1 MKKITTLFKKDLTN
15 LNLVTSEIA
24 PENQWVFEGDTIGTR
39 KFDGTAVAIING
51 KLYKRYDA
59 KLTPLSNFE
68 INDFVSKKSGKPFK
82 NGALMDQIGS
92 FTINEDDPKKAT
104 AAYLINSQTTVSLCS
119 LQVKG
124 KFSTEYAKQPPVG
137 AIPCQEADT
146 MTGHH
151 PHWVLCSKEDN
162 ADKYFFEAFELLKQS
177 DKYQFEDGTYE
188 LIGEKVLS
196 NPEKISGHRLIKH
209 GSEILNLEEISY
221 EYLKAYL
228 SNPENDIEGIVFY
241 HLIDGRMCK
250 LRKKDFN
257 IKRK

>member
-1 MKKITTLFKKDLTN
+1 MKKITTLFKKNLTN

-24 PENQWVFEGDTIGTR
+24 PENQQVFEGDAIATR

-59 KLTPLSNFE
+59 KLKLLGNFE

-82 NGALMDQIGS
+82 NGALMDQIGY
-92 FTINEDDPKKAT
+92 FTNNGYHPEKTI
-104 AAYLINSQTTVSLCS
+104 AAYLINSETIVSLSS
-119 LQVKG
+119 LQVKN
-124 KFSTEYAKQPPVG
+124 KFSNEYIKQPPVG
-137 AIPCQEADT
+137 AIPCQEPDM

-151 PHWVLCSKEDN
+151 PHWVLCSKELN
-162 ADKYFFEAFELLKQS
+162 ENRYFFEAFDLLKQS
-177 DKYQFEDGTYE
+177 GEIIDGTYE
-188 LIGEKVLS
+188 LIGEKIQG

-221 EYLKAYL
+221 EYLKDYL
-228 SNPENDIEGIVFY
+228 SNPENDIEGIVF
-241 HLIDGRMCK
+241 HHKTDGRMCK